1 MTFEEWDEKRKAMV
15 EGLKGEKLDI
25 YKDWMLDLWVHAILP
40 EGISELYLEKSLDVL
55 RDRLRGR

>member
-1 MTFEEWDEKRKAMV
+1 MV

-25 YKDWMLDLWVHAILP
+25 YKDWMLDLWTHAILP

>member
-1 MTFEEWDEKRKAMV
+1 MV